1 MPETGLR
8 TCPPEKSRRVTA
20 FAAEQSVLSSPVC
33 PGRVAKYGHLS
44 QRFRAIGAGFLCTAD
59 CVAEGEGFEPPVPFQ
74 VQRFSR
80 PPVSTTH
87 TSLQPI
93 ESTPVDSSP
102 TLSNHHTES
111 HFRVSGPC
119 LRALSTRLHLRSVL
133 LLFMCG
139 TGLKRL

>member
-80 PPVSTTH
+80 PPVSTAH
-87 TSLQPI
+87 ASLRVI
-93 ESTPVDSSP
+93 NKSLNYGDILCHCTIIASL
-102 TLSNHHTES
+102 LSLNREN
-111 HFRVSGPC
+111 V
-119 LRALSTRLHLRSVL
+119 
-133 LLFMCG
+133 
-139 TGLKRL
+139 